1 LEFAMHVFVRMAALL
16 ALLVAGASSAAAQ
29 QKFAYINSQTLLQ
42 QAPGRAEA
50 EAQFQR
56 ELQAYQTEVKRMGDS
71 LKTMVDAYEKEQLV
85 MSPAAKE
92 AKQKE
97 IAGKEQEYQQRT
109 AELERKAAARE
120 DELTRPILEN
130 IRKAIEAVR
139 AQEGYAFIFDV
150 AANGSV
156 VAVDKNLEVTN
167 EVLARLRTTAAAPAR
182 PPAGPVAKPAGASS
196 TPTKNPPANPGVNP

>member
-156 VAVDKNLEVTN
+156 VAVDKNLEVSN
-167 EVLARLRTTAAAPAR
+167 VVLARRRATASAPAR

-196 TPTKNPPANPGVNP
+196 TPTKNPPANP